1 MKRKEEEDPIMNKI
15 LETKFSKSLINFVR
29 EHGKEY
35 TKILQDL
42 RKAVRKLVYDRNK
55 IFQLK
60 NRIKDL
66 EAKANFSNNFP
77 LSLEDQAKIL
87 KAMSDLKKKGI
98 LDYMSLWHIPT
109 RQPGKEYGSDIEISE
124 YEAEA

>member
-60 NRIKDL
+60 NKIKDL

-98 LDYMSLWHIPT
+98 LDYMSLWHIPKRST
-109 RQPGKEYGSDIEISE
+109 EKEYGSDIEISD
-124 YEAEA
+124 YDA

>member
-1 MKRKEEEDPIMNKI
+1 MKRKEDADPIMKKI
-15 LETKFSKSLINFVR
+15 LETKVSKSLINFIR

-55 IFQLK
+55 IFYLK
-60 NRIKDL
+60 TKIKGL
-66 EAKANFSNNFP
+66 ESKAGFSNNFP

-87 KAMSDLKKKGI
+87 KMMLELKKKGI
-98 LDYMSLWHIPT
+98 LDYMSLWHIPK
-109 RQPGKEYGSDIEISE
+109 RENGKEYGSDIEISE
-124 YEAEA
+124 YEE